1 MLEGRKEEV
10 VGEGWVLPGKSLF
23 DQAIDCGSLKLDFDQ
38 QEAVQRLLVFLVA
51 FYV

>member
-10 VGEGWVLPGKSLF
+10 VGEGWVLPGKSPF

-38 QEAVQRLLVFLVA
+38 QRAAQSVCYMNEIYDA
-51 FYV
+51 